1 MAWGQW
7 QDTDV
12 ELSDREK
19 SLLNRIARQK
29 NLYLMFSIL
38 SVVIAVT
45 LLIYYGLIA
54 KNITSL
60 RFVIVVLI
68 LLAGRSH
75 LRQYRSAVIL
85 HKVKLWLDNSGD
97 ENKINIR

>member
-19 SLLNRIARQK
+19 SLMNRIARQK
-29 NLYLMFSIL
+29 NLYLVFSIL
-38 SVVIAVT
+38 SVVIAVA
-45 LLIYYGLIA
+45 LLIYYVLIA